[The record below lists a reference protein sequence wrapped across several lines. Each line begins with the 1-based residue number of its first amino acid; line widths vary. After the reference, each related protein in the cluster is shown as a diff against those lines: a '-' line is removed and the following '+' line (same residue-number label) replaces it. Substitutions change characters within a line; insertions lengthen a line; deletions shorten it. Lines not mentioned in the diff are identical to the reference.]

1 MLPVNTTGESKKRKK
16 NEKGETKLHIA
27 ARRGNLSLVKT
38 LISSGI
44 LVNEQDNAGLNMAL
58 MNLF

>member
-1 MLPVNTTGESKKRKK
+1 MLPVNTTGGSKKKK
-16 NEKGETKLHIA
+16 RNEKGETKLHIA

-44 LVNEQDNAGLNMAL
+44 CVNEQDNAGLNMAL